1 MLRLVGDKHII
12 KGPKSSRGPSRRLAA
27 LRCLVVFKARR
38 TSAART
44 VLLVTAT
51 EDFSAL
57 DISRSLRSHVS
68 RFGRPPKDP
77 RPDCGAAGIL
87 RRPFD
92 HSRPA
97 LSAFRTW
104 AGDAGMSP
112 SGPSGTCPAC
122 QAMSALGGKPEVHAL
137 DPFVTSQFGPKR
149 TFGSIHGH
157 KKVPDDAGGL
167 LP

>member
-1 MLRLVGDKHII
+1 MLGRFQGAPDI
-12 KGPKSSRGPSRRLAA
+12 SSTHRPSRNCNRRFFCPRYFSIAA
-27 LRCLVVFKARR
+27 VAR
-38 TSAART
+38 
-44 VLLVTAT
+44 
-51 EDFSAL
+51 
-57 DISRSLRSHVS
+57 IP